1 MIRAEHASLVDMF
14 EVEARKNVV
23 VLHGV
28 SWGTYVQLDKE
39 RGERRWPKLTYID
52 GELEIV
58 SPGPVHEV
66 SEWLI
71 TRFVEAYAAVHGL
84 QFNSIGSTTLR
95 DRRRTAGAEADEAY
109 YVGRIDLR
117 RRPDLAIEV
126 TVTSGGV
133 HKLAAYHRLGVRE
146 VWFWK
151 AGALAVYER
160 RARSYALLPKSG
172 VLPKLDLDDLAAR
185 IRGASVDDQ
194 LAAVEAYR
202 AWLQR

>member
-1 MIRAEHASLVDMF
+1 MMRAERASIDDMF

-28 SWGTYVQLDKE
+28 SWATYVQLDKE
-39 RGERRWPKLTYID
+39 RGERSWPRLTYLD

-58 SPGPVHEV
+58 SPGPAREV

-71 TRFVEAYAAVHGL
+71 TRFVEAYAGLNGL
-84 QFNSIGSTTLR
+84 QFNSVGSMTLR
-95 DRRRTAGAEADEAY
+95 DRRRTVGAEADEAY
-109 YVGRIDLR
+109 YVGRVDLR
-117 RRPDLAIEV
+117 RKPDLAIEV

-151 AGALAVYER
+151 AGALAIYER

-172 VLPKLDLDDLAAR
+172 LFPRLDLDDLAAR
-185 IRGASVDDQ
+185 VRTASLDDMLGAI
-194 LAAVEAYR
+194 EAYR

>member
-1 MIRAEHASLVDMF
+1 MF

-28 SWGTYVQLDKE
+28 SWATYLRLDE
-39 RGERRWPKLTYID
+39 DRGDRRWPKLTYLD

-58 SPGPVHEV
+58 SPTGRVHEQTK
-66 SEWLI
+66 WLI
-71 TRFVEAYAAVHGL
+71 TRFVEAYAAVNGL
-84 QFNSIGSTTLR
+84 RFNSVGSMTLR
-95 DRRRTAGAEADEAY
+95 DRRCTAGAEPDEGY
-109 YVGRIDLR
+109 YVGRKDFR
-117 RRPDLAIEV
+117 RKPDLAIEV

-151 AGALAVYER
+151 AGALSIYER
-160 RARSYALLPKSG
+160 RARSFALLPQSG
-172 VLPKLDLDDLAAR
+172 LFPELDLEDLAAR
-185 IRGASVDDQ
+185 VRTASLDDQ
-194 LAAVEAYR
+194 IASVEAYR